1 MAVHGPDPFRAV
13 TLITEAED
21 RGGREPDPD
30 CLREAPAVV
39 PFARLLAEHITRHR
53 TAS

>member
-1 MAVHGPDPFRAV
+1 MAVHGPDPVRAI

-21 RGGREPDPD
+21 RGGLPQAVGVGFA
-30 CLREAPAVV
+30 APAVV
-39 PFARLLAEHITRHR
+39 PFARLLAEHVTRHR